1 VGSIP
6 THPTKEGGKI
16 KTLDRAIRQ
25 ADSMGTRI
33 HVPWRALDQIVTLR
47 TGELVII
54 GGAAG
59 GGKSTLA
66 ANMAI
71 NMTDPMLYCAQDSPA
86 SVLSRMTALALSTET
101 GSVQVDMTD
110 EQSRDIIAAKM
121 ADVRP
126 SLVFN
131 KGPIT
136 VDYLEQ
142 MCIALKE
149 WMGIAPRAIIID
161 NLIDLIIPGRSHHET
176 TFYSVALPELKQV
189 ALKHNTCVMALH
201 HVTRGGGS
209 THGKGQGPMQ
219 INDLLYAGEREARHV
234 WGVYNDGGDNL
245 IVQVLKQQDG
255 RADPQGDLRVTLRWY
270 PKLGKLASVEV
281 AV

>member
-1 VGSIP
+1 
-6 THPTKEGGKI
+6 
-16 KTLDRAIRQ
+16 
-25 ADSMGTRI
+25 MGTRV
-33 HVPWRALDQIVTLR
+33 HLPWRALDQIVTLR

-86 SVLSRMTALALSTET
+86 SVLSRMTALALSAET

-110 EQSRDIIAAKM
+110 EEQRAIIAARM

-131 KGPIT
+131 RGPIT
-136 VDYLEQ
+136 VEYVNE
-142 MCIALKE
+142 MCIALRE
-149 WMGIAPRAIIID
+149 WMGMAPRAIIID
-161 NLIDLIIPGRSHHET
+161 NLIDLIVPGRSHHET
-176 TFYSVALPELKQV
+176 TFYSVVLPQLKEV
-189 ALKHNTCVMALH
+189 ALNQNTCVMALH

-209 THGKGQGPMQ
+209 THGRGQGPMA

-234 WGVYNDGGDNL
+234 WGVYNDGGQNL

-255 RADPQGDLRVTLRWY
+255 RADPDGGLRVTLRWY
-270 PKLGKLASVEV
+270 PKLGKLASVEANV
-281 AV
+281 

>member
-1 VGSIP
+1 M
-6 THPTKEGGKI
+6 
-16 KTLDRAIRQ
+16 KTLARAVAQ

-33 HVPWRALDQIVTLR
+33 HLPWRALNQLVTLR

-86 SVLSRMTALALSTET
+86 SVLSRMTALALGTET
-101 GSVQVDMTD
+101 GSIQVGMTD
-110 EQSRDIIAAKM
+110 EEERAIIASRLE
-121 ADVRP
+121 DVRP
-126 SLVFN
+126 SLVFHR
-131 KGPIT
+131 GPIT
-136 VDYLEQ
+136 VAYLKE
-142 MCIALKE
+142 MCIALRE

-161 NLIDLIIPGRSHHET
+161 NLIDLMVAGRSHHET
-176 TFYSVALPELKQV
+176 TFYSVALPELKRL
-189 ALKHNTCVMALH
+189 ALEQDTCIIALH

-209 THGKGQGPMQ
+209 KHGRGEYPMM
-219 INDLLYAGEREARHV
+219 ITDLLYAGEREARHV
-234 WGVYNDGGDNL
+234 WGVYNDGGGN
-245 IVQVLKQQDG
+245 IYVQVLKQQDG
-255 RADPQGDLRVTLRWY
+255 RADPDGGLRVQLHWY

-281 AV
+281 GV